1 MSQFLTA
8 YFILSRNTLAFLSS
22 LCLAWRERLSFL
34 IGELKGEDG
43 TDSDVGTEGNAVH
56 FNFHYFS
63 AGILVSFMK
72 KYCEECYSLNRM
84 TEEIFHEE
92 RPLFGTEN
100 KIFQDFCYY
109 T

>member
-1 MSQFLTA
+1 MVYIVKEYISLLVISVSCMA
-8 YFILSRNTLAFLSS
+8 RKLSL
-22 LCLAWRERLSFL
+22 L

>member
-1 MSQFLTA
+1 MFAAKIEISIMSQFLTA
-8 YFILSRNTLAFLSS
+8 Y
-22 LCLAWRERLSFL
+22 
-34 IGELKGEDG
+34 LKGEDG